1 MKYLVIGSSGFVGSY
16 LTEYLIAQGDSV
28 VQYDIKNTHK
38 EDARCA
44 KLYLDDDVDR
54 IIFLAWD
61 VGGAKYLYEGKTQL
75 QQFYNNTKICINSFD
90 QIEDSGKPFLFVSSQ
105 LAEECVDAY
114 SVTKRMAELWAIA
127 MGGKVVRLWNV
138 YGNYEPISERSH
150 VISDFVNQALIDG
163 IISMMT
169 DGSEMK
175 RFIYIED
182 ACEGMLHAFETDQKG
197 IFDVANAE
205 PITIMEVAVAI
216 SKITQC
222 KISVPVI
229 ENRKRLGY
237 IKNKFHD
244 WEAKTS
250 LADGVARTV
259 ETFREAVNVPS
270 YR

>member
-16 LTEYLIAQGDSV
+16 LTKYLIAQGDSV

-38 EDARCA
+38 EDARCE
-44 KLYLDDDVDR
+44 KLYLDDNVDR

-150 VISDFVNQALIDG
+150 VVSDFVNQALIYG
-163 IISMMT
+163 KISMIS
-169 DGSEMK
+169 DGRERK

-182 ACEGMLHAFETDQKG
+182 ACDGMIHAFESNQGVVD
-197 IFDVANAE
+197 IANAK
-205 PITIMEVAVAI
+205 PISIMYVALSI
-216 SKITQC
+216 SKLIQC
-222 KISVPVI
+222 KISFPN
-229 ENRKRLGY
+229 ERHRQDLGY
-237 IKNKFHD
+237 IKNGFGD
-244 WEAKTS
+244 WKAKVEFEEGIAKTIN
-250 LADGVARTV
+250 
-259 ETFREAVNVPS
+259 TFREAINVPS
-270 YR
+270 GR